1 MTSKLSKNI
10 NIENINKS
18 KEKINNKFYQN
29 LIKKNK
35 EYSIKIKNLELK
47 IEKLKK
53 QSFYYDN
60 KKKAKLEKQNQ
71 KLLNL
76 NVKLKSQ
83 NFMIKIDNNNIKKS
97 NDNKNNLL
105 KEITHYEKLK
115 NNVKNNYLEILN
127 FYDNDTIDINYKKNI
142 FNEINNL
149 NNYIES

>member
-1 MTSKLSKNI
+1 
-10 NIENINKS
+10 
-18 KEKINNKFYQN
+18 
-29 LIKKNK
+29 
-35 EYSIKIKNLELK
+35 
-47 IEKLKK
+47 KLKK